1 MTAGAHLEFHPIHFP
16 LREGFFGDWKFH
28 HGLSSSGDHCLAL
41 HTPDLA
47 QRPEEVEVP
56 DALYHCPSYGV
67 RDRACEVMLE
77 LAEPWDYG
85 SEGMVWG
92 LWLRRYGMAMA
103 GCSAF

>member
-28 HGLSSSGDHCLAL
+28 HGLSYSGDHCVAL

-47 QRPEEVEVP
+47 QRQEKKLKSLMPC
-56 DALYHCPSYGV
+56 HCPSYGV
-67 RDRACEVMLE
+67 GDKACEVTLE

-85 SEGMVWG
+85 SEGRV
-92 LWLRRYGMAMA
+92 RP
-103 GCSAF
+103 